1 MLKALKE
8 FYRDERGIEMV
19 QVVVYALLGAGMAA
33 LVGYG
38 LTAMTRGKT
47 GNIMG
52 GMQDIKAMQGNVTDS
67 STYTY
72 TATTDPNTGIQT
84 DATGN

>member
-8 FYRDERGIEMV
+8 FYKDERGIEMV
-19 QVVVYALLGAGMAA
+19 QVVVYGLLGIGMAV

-38 LTAMTRGKT
+38 FTAMARGKT

-52 GMQDIKAMQGNVTDS
+52 GMQDIKAMQGNVTENS
-67 STYTY
+67 AYTY
-72 TATTDPNTGIQT
+72 QALTHDSTGIQT
-84 DATGN
+84 GATGD